1 MPARCFCFP
10 PVLTAP
16 GGESPWGRLWRE
28 NGYKGEE
35 KLDELDS
42 LAVLIWVF
50 LLVMTLGTPAVVC
63 VAEELSSRREA
74 AMIRTTQNKELGQ
87 GVTLL
92 QGVRSCF
99 GEEGQ
104 WIVRGRWV
112 DLLVSSLAVETKIVY
127 VDRETSRLELRMR
140 DWIDEG
146 QGKALAERMV
156 EAAQRQ
162 KEHPKT

>member
-1 MPARCFCFP
+1 M
-10 PVLTAP
+10 
-16 GGESPWGRLWRE
+16 
-28 NGYKGEE
+28 
-35 KLDELDS
+35 DELDS